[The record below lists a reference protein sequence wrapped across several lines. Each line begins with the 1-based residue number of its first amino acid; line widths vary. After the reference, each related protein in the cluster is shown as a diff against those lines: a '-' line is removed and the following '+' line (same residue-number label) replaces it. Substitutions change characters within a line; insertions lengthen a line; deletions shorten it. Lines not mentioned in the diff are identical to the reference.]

1 MSYQFRFRDVLT
13 GFLFLFFFIGIGL
26 NIAIFFRPLYHFD
39 IGFLDLES
47 YSGFSKKQILENYN
61 ALIDYCS
68 PFFYGELTF
77 PSMKISVQ
85 ALQHFVEVKQLF
97 LLFDGLALLSGVGL
111 LVQIILRKKHA
122 AKNPSWLLT
131 GSVTSMIAPVFV
143 GLLCAICW
151 DKAFVWFH
159 KIAFRNDYW
168 IFDWYEDEVI
178 RILPDT
184 FFLQCAGMIVG
195 VVIVFN
201 LILLFTGIRRLQ
213 TKRYRD

>member
-1 MSYQFRFRDVLT
+1 MSYQFRFRDILT

-47 YSGFSKKQILENYN
+47 YGGFSKKQILENYN

-122 AKNPSWLLT
+122 DKNPSWLLT

-168 IFDWYEDEVI
+168 IFNWYEDEVI

-184 FFLQCAGMIVG
+184 FFLQCAGIIIGIV
-195 VVIVFN
+195 ILFN
-201 LILLFTGIRRLQ
+201 LLCLLSGIYKLK
-213 TKRYRD
+213 TE